1 MAKVALI
8 ADSQLGKRLY
18 GLQETYLDWLKAF
31 RLAGSI
37 VSKNNEVKGVIFLG
51 DTFDAEAMYPPE
63 IQTASEVVA
72 QLKNSGKEVWGIL
85 GNHDKGQSDIKEI
98 TSWLDVSGIK
108 ALPPGGTRL
117 AGATWIGIHHQNRNL
132 LRQTLENLTQP
143 TLEGP
148 YILCLHQAL
157 KELCGASSGWE
168 VQCSQIPSWVDRV
181 FLGDLHN
188 HCLFH
193 DERGREFMYPGAI
206 ETVSFNQE
214 TEPGFILFDVD
225 TGTIEHISTKQ
236 RDYIKVYVD
245 NLDENWQNELS
256 EQIKQSTDTYQN
268 KPVLQLISREPVAE
282 AIKSFVEPL
291 CLKFVTVEFG
301 LYSHPE
307 NSELVPDS
315 NIEIRQLAA
324 EFLPNTPLGALGRNL
339 LDKPQ
344 ADTLLDWQK
353 ANYPNIPRTC

>member
-37 VSKNNEVKGVIFLG
+37 IAQQKEVEGVIFLG

-63 IQTASEVVA
+63 IQTASDVVS
-72 QLKNSGKEVWGIL
+72 QLKSSGKEVWGIL

-98 TSWLDVSGIK
+98 TSWLDVSGIH
-108 ALPPGGTRL
+108 ALPSSGIRL
-117 AGATWIGIHHQNRNL
+117 AGATWMGIHHQNRNL

-143 TLEGP
+143 SLDGP

-157 KELCGASSGWE
+157 KELCGAASGWE
-168 VQCSQIPSWVDRV
+168 VQCSQVPAWVNRV

-188 HCLFH
+188 HCIFH
-193 DERGREFMYPGAI
+193 DENNREFMYPGAI
-206 ETVSFNQE
+206 ETVSFNQD
-214 TEPGFILFDVD
+214 TRPGFVIFDVD
-225 TGTIEHISTKQ
+225 TETTEHISTKQ

-245 NLDENWQNELS
+245 NLDQNWQSELG
-256 EQIKQSTDTYQN
+256 EQIQQSSEDYQN
-268 KPVLQLISREPVAE
+268 KPVLQLISREPVPE
-282 AIKSFVEPL
+282 EIKNFVDPL

-301 LYSHPE
+301 LYSNPE
-307 NSELVPDS
+307 SHELAPDG
-315 NIEIRQLAA
+315 NIEIRKLAA
-324 EFLPNTPLGALGRNL
+324 EFLPDTPLGALGKNL

-344 ADTLLDWQK
+344 SDTLLDWQK
-353 ANYPNIPRTC
+353 THYPSIPRTC